1 MWYVSIYLKN
11 ANIANVMIISNR
23 RETFFLLIGDLFVFS
38 LALFISLWI
47 RGGNNQL
54 WSIFKDHLVPFSFIF
69 IAWVIVFFIAGLYD
83 KYKTILKDSMPAII
97 SNAQFV
103 NSAIA
108 VAFFYL
114 IPYFGLAPKTILFID
129 LIVSFIFVYVWRIY
143 SHSILGLKRKEPAIL
158 IGSGEE
164 MKSILKEVNSNP
176 RSELKFS
183 LVIDLDEQK
192 DGVYIDSVLEKIKSE
207 NISVVVIDLK
217 DIRIEPVLPT
227 LYNQIFGGVK
237 FIDMDKVY
245 ESIFDRVPLSFLQY
259 DWFLENVTSSYNPLY
274 YFIKRFV
281 DIFFS
286 IFIGIVFIVFLPFV
300 FLLIK
305 LEDGGKIFY
314 RHDRIGKNNKI
325 IKILKFRSMS
335 EKEKEKITK
344 VGLFLRK
351 TRIDELPQFWNL
363 LIGDVSL
370 IGPRPE
376 SISLTKEYEKEIPY
390 YNIRHII
397 KPGLSGWAQIYQE
410 NPPKYGVDF
419 NNTKDKLSYDL
430 YYIKNRSLILDL
442 IIGLKTFKELLSRR
456 GK

>member
-1 MWYVSIYLKN
+1 MEN
-11 ANIANVMIISNR
+11 AKIINVMIISNK
-23 RETFFLLIGDLFVFS
+23 RETFFLLLGDLFVFS

-47 RGGNNQL
+47 RGGNDQL
-54 WSIFKDHLVPFSFIF
+54 WSTFQDHLAPFGLIF
-69 IAWVIVFFIAGLYD
+69 IAWIIVFFIAGLYD

-114 IPYFGLAPKTILFID
+114 IPYFGLAPKVVLFID
-129 LIVSFIFVYVWRIY
+129 LVVSFVFVYIWRTY
-143 SHSILGLKRKEPAIL
+143 SHSILGLKTKEPAVL

-164 MKSILKEVNSNP
+164 MRSILNEVNNNP
-176 RSELKFS
+176 RSELVFVLS
-183 LVIDLDEQK
+183 IDLDSETGTSYIQK
-192 DGVYIDSVLEKIKSE
+192 VLEKIKTD
-207 NISVVVIDLK
+207 NIGVVVVDLK
-217 DIRIEPVLPT
+217 DIRIEPVLPV
-227 LYNQIFGGVK
+227 LYSQIFSGVK

-259 DWFLENVTSSYNPLY
+259 DWFLENVSSSYNPLY
-274 YFIKRFV
+274 YFVKRFV
-281 DIFFS
+281 DILFS
-286 IFIGIVFIVFLPFV
+286 VVIGILFLIFLPFV
-300 FLLIK
+300 YLLIK
-305 LEDGGKIFY
+305 IEDGGKIFF
-314 RHDRIGKNNKI
+314 RHERIGKNNKI

-335 EKEKEKITK
+335 EKEKEGITK
-344 VGLFLRK
+344 IGAILRK

-363 LIGDVSL
+363 LVGDVSL

-376 SISLTKEYEKEIPY
+376 SISLANEYEKEIPY